1 MDKASFVNDHGCPQ
15 MCHKPDEYIEIE
27 QLEKAKE
34 DYKRIIPVVPE

>member
-1 MDKASFVNDHGCPQ
+1 

-34 DYKRIIPVVPE
+34 AYKRIILECLS